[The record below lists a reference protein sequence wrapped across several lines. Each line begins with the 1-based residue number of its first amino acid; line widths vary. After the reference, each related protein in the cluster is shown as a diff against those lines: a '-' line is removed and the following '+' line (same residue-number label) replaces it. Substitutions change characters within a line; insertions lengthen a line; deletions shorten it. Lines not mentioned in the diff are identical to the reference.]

1 MRFAEIPGMMAEATK
16 RRAGGTEPA
25 DRAVQPSALRGVC
38 VLVVDDDPDTRAILQ
53 MWFEYL
59 GCVVVTAESAD
70 EALFLS
76 PRVLPDLVLTDI
88 SMPARDGYWL
98 LRELRAVEQAAERS
112 TPVVAMTAFGAMQ
125 KVPLAVSADFDD
137 WVPKP
142 ISFPDLGA
150 LVQKLTRRRLAA

>member
-1 MRFAEIPGMMAEATK
+1 MMVEAMKRGGASRPEPG
-16 RRAGGTEPA
+16 
-25 DRAVQPSALRGVC
+25 DRAIQPSALGGVC

-59 GCVVVTAESAD
+59 GCVVVTAESAE

-76 PRVLPDLVLTDI
+76 PRVLPDIVLTDI
-88 SMPARDGYWL
+88 SMPNQDGYWL
-98 LRELRAVEQAAERS
+98 LRELRAAERAGERP

-125 KVPLAVSADFDD
+125 KVPLTVSADFDD

-142 ISFPDLGA
+142 LSFPDLGA
-150 LVQKLTRRRLAA
+150 LVQRLTRRRLAA